1 MQYNYFNGDI
11 YNAQKI
17 HHFHTSGEYSVCLAS
32 SRLAVKTK
40 CNHSRLDTTLMTL
53 TSNYKKTGMV

>member
-11 YNAQKI
+11 YNAQKT